1 MRARAPLNIIDEGLA
16 LFWGRMALAYTH
28 DTGGLDLISRVS
40 ACIKSDPREAQ
51 RYLNEIREHVPIL
64 LEKLKQQEI
73 ESIEGR
79 DELEREEASL
89 MRKIG
94 EKERE
99 KENLRSEIREIER
112 NKARYE
118 AGLDDA
124 KSDLASAKSKK
135 SKAESDKGA
144 AIGGAV
150 GGGVGAVVLGILF
163 PPSLAVTVPAVATS
177 VTIAIK
183 EAEKAIDRAKE
194 RISDA
199 QSDISREN
207 RRISAANEKINN
219 IQREISTLIE
229 GRDDLHN
236 QVGKMRKKVVFLQQ
250 AVTFFGKLQVSVRS
264 GGSETQLLHDIVDMA
279 NKEEEYEVLGSDGC
293 ISVVHSFGAA
303 WKKVEEQVMKGT
315 KSGFMGIECS
325 TRAHLQL

>member
-1 MRARAPLNIIDEGLA
+1 
-16 LFWGRMALAYTH
+16 MALAYTH
-28 DTGGLDLISRVS
+28 NTGGLDLISRAS

-64 LEKLKQQEI
+64 LEKLKQQEKQN
-73 ESIEGR
+73 EEEKY
-79 DELEREEASL
+79 ELKKEASL

-118 AGLDDA
+118 AALDDA
-124 KSDLASAKSKK
+124 RSDLASAKSKK

-150 GGGVGAVVLGILF
+150 GGGIGAVALGILF
-163 PPSLAVTVPAVATS
+163 PPSLALTLPAVATS

-183 EAEKAIDRAKE
+183 EAEKAVDGAND

-219 IQREISTLIE
+219 IQREISTLIKGKDE
-229 GRDDLHN
+229 LHN
-236 QVGKMRKKVVFLQQ
+236 QVGKMIKIVVFLQQ
-250 AVTFFGKLQVSVRS
+250 AVTFFGKLRISVRS
-264 GGSETQLLHDIVDMA
+264 GGSETQLLHDIVDMT
-279 NKEEEYEVLGSDGC
+279 NKEEEYKILGSDGC
-293 ISVVHSFGAA
+293 TTIVHSFGAA
-303 WKKVEEQVMKGT
+303 WKKVEEQILKGK
-315 KSGFMGIECS
+315 KSGFVGLEHS
-325 TRAHLQL
+325 RRAYLLN

>member
-1 MRARAPLNIIDEGLA
+1 M
-16 LFWGRMALAYTH
+16 
-28 DTGGLDLISRVS
+28 
-40 ACIKSDPREAQ
+40 
-51 RYLNEIREHVPIL
+51 NEIRKHVPIL
-64 LEKLKQQEI
+64 LEKLKQQEKQH
-73 ESIEGR
+73 EEEKY
-79 DELEREEASL
+79 ELEKEEASL

-94 EKERE
+94 QKEKE
-99 KENLRSEIREIER
+99 KENLRSEIRQIES

-118 AGLDDA
+118 AALDDA

-150 GGGVGAVVLGILF
+150 GGSIGAVALGILF
-163 PPSLAVTVPAVATS
+163 PPSLALTVPAVATS

-183 EAEKAIDRAKE
+183 EAEKAIDGANE

-207 RRISAANEKINN
+207 RRISAANEKINS
-219 IQREISTLIE
+219 IQREISTLIK

-236 QVGKMRKKVVFLQQ
+236 QVGKMRKMVVFLQQ

-279 NKEEEYEVLGSDGC
+279 NKEEEYEILESDGC
-293 ISVVHSFGAA
+293 TTVVNSFGAA
-303 WKKVEEQVMKGT
+303 WKKVEEQVLRGT
-315 KSGFMGIECS
+315 KSGFVGLEYS
-325 TRAHLQL
+325 RRAYLQN